1 MESFAAG
8 DDVAVRC
15 DPGDDLLS
23 SVTRAAETHDLRDAA
38 VVTGVGTLSTLRV
51 YYLDASKLSR
61 PREERDVVVE
71 EAGNWEITSLS
82 GVIADGDPHVHVGVH
97 EGDETLGG
105 HLLRGSEVSALAEV
119 LLRRT
124 DLSLRREAD
133 DREVRRLTDR

>member
-15 DPGDDLLS
+15 DPGDDLLAS
-23 SVTRAAETHDLRDAA
+23 IERAVETHDLRDAA
-38 VVTGVGTLSTLRV
+38 VVTGVGTLSALRV

-71 EAGNWEITSLS
+71 ESGNWEITALS
-82 GVIADGDPHVHVGVH
+82 GVVADGDPHVHVGVH
-97 EGDETLGG
+97 EGSRTLGG

-124 DLSLRREAD
+124 ALSLRREAD
-133 DREVRRLTDR
+133 DRDVRRLTPR